1 MEETQQPKNEND
13 NENEKL
19 AMFNKK
25 YNTELTLE
33 ENIIDLSKKNL
44 GNEGL
49 ELLSKLPL
57 ISINNVIELN
67 LSVNGISD
75 ISPLIFLKIYFVN

>member
-25 YNTELTLE
+25 YNTELKWY
-33 ENIIDLSKKNL
+33 IRYF
-44 GNEGL
+44 
-49 ELLSKLPL
+49 
-57 ISINNVIELN
+57 SINK
-67 LSVNGISD
+67 NGI
-75 ISPLIFLKIYFVN
+75 